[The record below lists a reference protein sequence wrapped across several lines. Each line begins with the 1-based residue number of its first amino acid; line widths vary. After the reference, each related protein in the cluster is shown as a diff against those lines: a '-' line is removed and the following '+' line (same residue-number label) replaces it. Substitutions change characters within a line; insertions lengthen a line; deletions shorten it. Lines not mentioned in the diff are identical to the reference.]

1 MLTTYIVTTYLGL
14 FCWYLTSSVVILIPL
29 LFSHPQLIVEPRRR
43 QLLTHWL
50 LYESVHRQME
60 AFREGFES
68 VFPLENLGMFFPEE
82 IDSLFCGSQVSRGVV
97 SVCLSVSGPVW
108 WWCTPF

>member
-1 MLTTYIVTTYLGL
+1 MSDGARA
-14 FCWYLTSSVVILIPL
+14 CG
-29 LFSHPQLIVEPRRR
+29 

-68 VFPLENLGMFFPEE
+68 VFPLDNLGMFFPEE
-82 IDSLFCGSQVSRGVV
+82 IDSLFCGSQVREREREGGGS
-97 SVCLSVSGPVW
+97 S
-108 WWCTPF
+108 